1 MTHIQQMRE
10 VAEGIAYIHSEGI
23 MHGDLRGENIV
34 LEDDSRC
41 RIAYF
46 GLTHDRDLNKSTVP
60 FTFSP
65 HFAAPELFGM
75 CNNCA
80 EPACH
85 GCGTAD
91 HVQKGG
97 KTMKTDVYAF
107 GCLYYTIFYGQLP
120 FEGKN
125 YYQIMWLVTQ
135 KERPKQLGKRMETD
149 TWNLLLDC
157 WKQKPSDRPSM
168 QEIVARLVDH

>member
-1 MTHIQQMRE
+1 M
-10 VAEGIAYIHSEGI
+10 
-23 MHGDLRGENIV
+23 
-34 LEDDSRC
+34 
-41 RIAYF
+41 
-46 GLTHDRDLNKSTVP
+46 P

-85 GCGTAD
+85 GCGQGD

-107 GCLYYTIFYGQLP
+107 GCLYYTVGFKCFNISIQPLERRCCLPQIFYGQLP

-125 YYQIMWLVTQ
+125 HYQIMWLVTQ
-135 KERPKQLGKRMETD
+135 KERPKQLGKSMETN